1 MRRRMHRLAL
11 VALLSSTAYA
21 DEFSPPSETPPV
33 VAAAP
38 ALPRFDIRLA
48 AGVGVG
54 RMKLSER
61 YTAATVR
68 LGLEGE
74 WWASRRVAIGLRF
87 MSSVYAPWSPNA
99 TDDLLDHETTIME
112 PQLLTRT
119 EPRRFGPLAL
129 TWLGGVGLGAA
140 QVQTVKVPPGIPSD
154 DLDSP
159 HSRGKVIASDTY
171 ASGSLVGA
179 AQLSVGRIAATAAV
193 RAEGDG
199 SGDRAVTLGVGL
211 GVAL

>member
-1 MRRRMHRLAL
+1 MHRLAL
-11 VALLSSTAYA
+11 VALLASATTHA
-21 DEFSPPSETPPV
+21 DGFSPPSETPPV
-33 VAAAP
+33 VAAEP

-61 YTAATVR
+61 YTAATVQ

-74 WWASRRVAIGLRF
+74 WWASRRLAIGLRF
-87 MSSVYAPWSPNA
+87 MSSVYVPWSPNA
-99 TDDLLDHETTIME
+99 TDDLLDHETTIIE
-112 PQLLTRT
+112 PQLLTRS

-129 TWLGGVGLGAA
+129 TWLGGVGVGAA
-140 QVQTVKVPPGIPSD
+140 QVQTVKLPPGIPSD
-154 DLDSP
+154 DFES
-159 HSRGKVIASDTY
+159 HSHGKVIASATH